1 MELVEVDVHIYFER
15 PPQDGG
21 WDQLAKLA
29 RHSAISLFGS
39 GAADLHLLSTFTT
52 GRPRAPTLEF

>member
-1 MELVEVDVHIYFER
+1 MELVKVDVYIYFQR
-15 PPQDGG
+15 TPKDGG
-21 WDQLAKLA
+21 WGQLAKLA

-39 GAADLHLLSTFTT
+39 GAADLHLPSTFTT

>member
-1 MELVEVDVHIYFER
+1 MELVKVDVYIYFNA
-15 PPQDGG
+15 PPKMGG

-39 GAADLHLLSTFTT
+39 GAADLHLPSTFTT
-52 GRPRAPTLEF
+52 AGRQH